1 MDLKIEDVAE
11 LLQVKQT
18 TIRGLVDEGKIPF
31 YRIDDQYRFSRM
43 EIENWVLKSKPGSSG
58 FNVSAVEEDDQV
70 GMGNKQFSLYR
81 AIHRGGVLHKVAGDN
96 KAAVIRNAMK
106 TIAKDFGLDA
116 EVLIDLL
123 MDRENLQPTALN
135 HGIGIPHTR
144 DSFLNS
150 HQDRVVVAFPDK
162 PIEDYGAL
170 DGKPVNTLLF
180 LFACDDKRH
189 LHLLAKIAHLSSNP
203 EAITLLKTQPNK
215 ANLLAYIKDWETS
228 LSKQK

>member
-18 TIRGLVDEGKIPF
+18 AIRGLVDAGQIPF

-43 EIENWVLKSKPGSSG
+43 EIENWVLKTKPGT
-58 FNVSAVEEDDQV
+58 VEEEDQV
-70 GMGNKQFSLYR
+70 ATGSKQFSLFR

-106 TIAKDFGLDA
+106 TIAKDFGWDA

-150 HQDRVVVAFPDK
+150 HQDRVVVAFPEK
-162 PIEDYGAL
+162 PIDDYGAL
-170 DGKPVNTLLF
+170 DGKPVHTLLF

-203 EAITLLKTQPNK
+203 EAVALLESQPNNT
-215 ANLLAYIKDWETS
+215 NLLAYIKEWETS
-228 LSKQK
+228 LRCNA